1 MKNKILVSLLLSMI
15 LLSSVSSLDPI
26 TKKLLKKK
34 WLLKQAI
41 FQPVGWTIKVISKIT
56 KPIGGKILK
65 PVGKF
70 FNLIGKRSADDLRPE
85 VF

>member
-1 MKNKILVSLLLSMI
+1 MKFKSNIQF
-15 LLSSVSSLDPI
+15 LDPI

-41 FQPVGWTIKVISKIT
+41 FQPVGWTIKGFSKIS